1 MTKFMHIFD
10 VYNVLM
16 ISGSFGVMSCYKSHF
31 SGKLVNSAPKGYAEK
46 GVFGTRFILTHFGS
60 NVSRIVGNYV

>member
-16 ISGSFGVMSCYKSHF
+16 ISGSFGVMSCYKSRF
-31 SGKLVNSAPKGYAEK
+31 SGKLVNSAPKGHAEK
-46 GVFGTRFILTHFGS
+46 GVFGTRSILTHFGS
-60 NVSRIVGNYV
+60 NGSRILGNKV